1 MKKTILL
8 SSILAVSMAF
18 ADKTVDSTEVAVM
31 GLTIPSKA
39 TLFAVPFLGYTTD
52 AITVADMV
60 NTAELAEDSKLY
72 VPNTDG
78 TYDVWTLGED
88 KKWKE
93 TQTNVNI
100 GNGDN
105 GDTSTSESAGVAAK
119 AVQTGRGGAFWLE
132 PASGSGIF
140 YLLGKPA
147 SDAGTSTAVGGKWNL
162 VGNASEAALTTL
174 KAAAAQRD
182 QVAIQIDGKLR
193 YYMYMGADNGW
204 CYQRSNDGGWETKQ
218 NLPVALGQGLWFKPA
233 ATATINWADGTIT
246 PVVGQ

>member
-39 TLFAVPFLGYTTD
+39 ILFAVPFLGYTTD
-52 AITVADMV
+52 EITVADMV

-100 GNGDN
+100 GNG
-105 GDTSTSESAGVAAK
+105 GTSESAGVAAK

-147 SDAGTSTAVGGKWNL
+147 AAGTSTAVGGTWNL
-162 VGNASEAALTTL
+162 VGNASDKKLTTL

-204 CYQRSNDGGWETKQ
+204 CCQNEVTGDWEKNQ
-218 NLPVALGQGLWFKPA
+218 DLPVELGQGLWFKPA